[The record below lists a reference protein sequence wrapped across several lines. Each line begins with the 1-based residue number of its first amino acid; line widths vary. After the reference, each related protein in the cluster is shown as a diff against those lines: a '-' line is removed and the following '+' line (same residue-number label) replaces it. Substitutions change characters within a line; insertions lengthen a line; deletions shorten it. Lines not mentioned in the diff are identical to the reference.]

1 MGLTRKAL
9 SISCLIA
16 VCIRLASPEQACADV
31 ESVLAEINRKP
42 AEERLKL
49 LTEGAK
55 KEGVVFYHGATNLND
70 MQDLLR
76 GFRKN
81 YPFVDVRYTRL
92 GGPSVV
98 A

>member
-1 MGLTRKAL
+1 M
-9 SISCLIA
+9 
-16 VCIRLASPEQACADV
+16 
-31 ESVLAEINRKP
+31 
-42 AEERLKL
+42 
-49 LTEGAK
+49 EGAK

-98 A
+98 NKMITEYRAGVFNTDAISMRGTLIPELTSKNYIAKYKQKLYSEV

>member
-16 VCIRLASPEQACADV
+16 VCIWLALPEQACADV

-49 LTEGAK
+49 LI
-55 KEGVVFYHGATNLND
+55 N
-70 MQDLLR
+70 
-76 GFRKN
+76 
-81 YPFVDVRYTRL
+81 
-92 GGPSVV
+92 GGG
-98 A
+98 